1 MGVGGAQIGFMSGF
15 GLGGIAERG
24 REEDFFPSV
33 ASFAE
38 SIGKCINQKQNRFLL
53 AQRFVGFF
61 DQRFL
66 HLSKVSESPVRQ
78 QEWGGD
84 WGSVS
89 WWCKEKEAKKY
100 PVPPKSS
107 KNSKSWTVAG
117 NTHVSL
123 SQLSQTDLIQI
134 PSSQEIYIGAALHSF
149 LSEPPKNPCNYQ
161 AWNTTLQARGLGSPE
176 KLNDTCGW

>member
-15 GLGGIAERG
+15 GLGGLAERG

-38 SIGKCINQKQNRFLL
+38 SMGKCITQKQNRFLL

-78 QEWGGD
+78 QE
-84 WGSVS
+84 
-89 WWCKEKEAKKY
+89 
-100 PVPPKSS
+100 
-107 KNSKSWTVAG
+107 
-117 NTHVSL
+117 
-123 SQLSQTDLIQI
+123 
-134 PSSQEIYIGAALHSF
+134 
-149 LSEPPKNPCNYQ
+149 
-161 AWNTTLQARGLGSPE
+161 
-176 KLNDTCGW
+176 